1 MAKKAKKK
9 PGPKRKKPAKKSGL
23 RKVDE
28 RGYSICWDED
38 QDQAYFGH
46 KSGIGGAIGSGLCD
60 TIRVFEKG
68 KRFYVLSINYIAP
81 YAALESIEDESGVQK
96 AVIAGPKDIKRLF
109 GEDLAEQT
117 PKDIATRLVAQM
129 R

>member
-9 PGPKRKKPAKKSGL
+9 SGKRPKKSAL

-28 RGYSICWDED
+28 KDYSVCWDPD

-60 TIRVFEKG
+60 TIRVFSRG
-68 KRFYVLSINYIAP
+68 KRFYVLSINYIRP
-81 YAALESIEDESGVQK
+81 YAALESIQDESGVQQ
-96 AVIAGPKDIKRLF
+96 AVIAGPKDVQKLF
-109 GEDLAEQT
+109 GEDLAERT
-117 PKDIATRLVAQM
+117 PKEVAERLVAQIG
-129 R
+129 

>member
-1 MAKKAKKK
+1 MAKKSKKKAKKK
-9 PGPKRKKPAKKSGL
+9 TSRKPKKSSL

-28 RGYSICWDED
+28 KDYSVCWDPD

-60 TIRVFEKG
+60 TIKVFSKG

-81 YAALESIEDESGVQK
+81 YAALESIEDESGVQC
-96 AVIAGPKDIKRLF
+96 AVIAGPKDVQKLF
-109 GEDLAEQT
+109 GEGMAERS
-117 PKDIATRLVAQM
+117 PKEVAECLVAQM
-129 R
+129 